1 MSDLSDVPDLIVEY
15 FRNNDFVNWK
25 HEKIVEYLLN
35 NGVTEISEDVI
46 INCIEDVLTSLI
58 NDNINKNMQNKARKL
73 KETILSAFNKRP
85 EIKKLISQ
93 INMASLFNY

>member
-1 MSDLSDVPDLIVEY
+1 MSDLLDVSDLIVEY

-25 HEKIVEYLLN
+25 HKKIVEYLLN

-85 EIKKLISQ
+85 KIKKLISQ
-93 INMASLFNY
+93 INMVSLF